1 MSGISGFTEGFAN
14 SPIGTF
20 GLISQLVN
28 LTFKEIGRT
37 IIPILTIL

>member
-1 MSGISGFTEGFAN
+1 VSGISGFIEVVAD

-28 LTFKEIGRT
+28 LTFKEISRYFF
-37 IIPILTIL
+37 PNLTIL